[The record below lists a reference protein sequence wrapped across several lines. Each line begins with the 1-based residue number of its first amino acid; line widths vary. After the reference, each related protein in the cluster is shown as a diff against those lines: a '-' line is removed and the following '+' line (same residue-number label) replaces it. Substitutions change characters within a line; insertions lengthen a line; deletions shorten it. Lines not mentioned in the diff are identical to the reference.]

1 MKPKSGYRFSVYDFL
16 ILCASSRYG
25 SKSREEVQLTIQ
37 RSFYDYWFW
46 PSVKLDHFTRNFPYL
61 WRINNKT
68 IPRYN
73 YNSSDNDDDNVNDID
88 DWQLQWQLMRTL
100 TITVTMKNDSTTNMF
115 ILSFLLLH
123 VAEKYFYIRMWNL
136 VDSYCDLMCRTV

>member
-1 MKPKSGYRFSVYDFL
+1 MNPKSGYRFSVYDFL

-68 IPRYN
+68 ILRYN

-88 DWQLQWQLMRTL
+88 DWQLQWQPMRTL

-115 ILSFLLLH
+115 ILSFLFLH
-123 VAEKYFYIRMWNL
+123 VAEKYFYLRVWNL